1 MDKNK
6 TNRIRLLDI
15 FRGFSILGIL
25 GINIWIFAYLGNLN
39 YTFTFQNNE
48 WWSSIDTFLR
58 TLALALFNGKFLGVL
73 AILFGVGLHLKY
85 QQSLRKGRPWPGIYL
100 WICLILLVEG
110 FLNFVF
116 VMEYDILMSYAVTAI
131 IASLIVKA
139 GDRAIKWAF
148 ISFGG
153 INLVLYLGVTLL
165 IIALQQSRG
174 NISLEDINTVLLYQ
188 HGTWGEQIAY
198 RLTNFWE
205 LRFEMILGFC
215 SNIFLFLI
223 GVQLMRKGAFSPN
236 EEGKKI
242 RKAMLKYGLLIGLP
256 LNFLVFIPGGIFDL
270 IMRYVF
276 SPLLAIGYMGLFA
289 WLVEKR
295 ENFWLWKWIEKTG
308 RVSLSCYLF
317 QNLLCSAIFYGW
329 GINLGGK
336 MNAWSILLTW
346 LFISIVQ
353 VLLATLWLRFA
364 KLGPMEAAR
373 KAVLRMITNE
383 Q

>member
-1 MDKNK
+1 MNKSK
-6 TNRIRLLDI
+6 TNRIRLLDMI
-15 FRGFSILGIL
+15 RGIAILGIL
-25 GINIWIFAYLGNLN
+25 GINIWVFAYLGDLN
-39 YTFTFQNNE
+39 YIFTFQNNE

-73 AILFGVGLHLKY
+73 AILFGVGLQLKY
-85 QQSLRKGRPWPGIYL
+85 QQALRKGRPWPGVYL
-100 WICLILLVEG
+100 WICLILLIEG
-110 FLNFVF
+110 FLNFAF

-131 IASLIVKA
+131 IVSYIVKA

-148 ISFGG
+148 ICFGS

-165 IIALQQSRG
+165 IFALQRSDG

-188 HGTWGEQIAY
+188 QSTWWEQVTY

-223 GVQLMRKGAFSPN
+223 GVQLMRKGAFAPD
-236 EEGKKI
+236 EEGRKI
-242 RKAMLKYGLLIGLP
+242 RKTMLKYGLLIGLP
-256 LNFLVFIPGGIFDL
+256 LNFLVFIPGGVFDL

-289 WLVEKR
+289 WMVEKR
-295 ENFWLWKWIEKTG
+295 EDFWFWRWIENTG

-317 QNLLCSAIFYGW
+317 QNLLCAVIFYGW
-329 GINLGGK
+329 GFGLGGK
-336 MNAWSILLTW
+336 MNAVSILLTW
-346 LFISIVQ
+346 LLISIIQ

-373 KAVLRMITNE
+373 KAVLRMIISE
-383 Q
+383 R